1 MIGLTSKAAC
11 AAVIIYSRWR
21 LRGEGTASAFLWR
34 PSCLSSGKNLL
45 RFPFISFIF
54 LTGHLGKTQQWC
66 GAERCLYVAVPNDH
80 DWFGE
85 GSKARPSRA
94 KHSLVSRF
102 VRRKPYLHHTFRLSH
117 QQNCVRPLFCELLC
131 EAADVPH
138 QKQSGRTSL
147 VERKAAK
154 ALKCG

>member
-102 VRRKPYLHHTFRLSH
+102 ARKNLICTTPSALVTNRIVCVLSGV
-117 QQNCVRPLFCELLC
+117 NSCVRL
-131 EAADVPH
+131 
-138 QKQSGRTSL
+138 QTSHIKSR
-147 VERKAAK
+147 VVVHP
-154 ALKCG
+154 